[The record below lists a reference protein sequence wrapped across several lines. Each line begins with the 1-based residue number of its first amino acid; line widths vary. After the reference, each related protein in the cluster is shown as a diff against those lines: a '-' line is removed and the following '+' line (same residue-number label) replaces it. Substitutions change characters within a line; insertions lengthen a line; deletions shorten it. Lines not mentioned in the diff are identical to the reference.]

1 MASSN
6 SSEMVFIGRDWLL
19 LLFGEMKVNSILVRK
34 KCAQSKIEKIM
45 AERKCRTEKIQT
57 KDKFKRLNPR
67 GKRQFKR
74 FVEKTTTDGKN
85 EI

>member
-6 SSEMVFIGRDWLL
+6 SSEMVSLEGIGYL

-34 KCAQSKIEKIM
+34 QCVQSKMEKIM